1 MSDKIINDLT
11 DAFDTRLQA
20 MQRARAPRA
29 EEDAAITVYE
39 RMRTARSI
47 CEALLPGRYGDASVT
62 ALAIELGRLV
72 QSGHVLTSVDMAPCT
87 LHQP

>member
-1 MSDKIINDLT
+1 MDKKGINDLT

-20 MQRARAPRA
+20 MQRGRAPRA

-47 CEALLPGRYGDASVT
+47 CEALLPGNYTEAAVVALT
-62 ALAIELGRLV
+62 AELGRLV
-72 QSGHVLTSVDMAPCT
+72 QSGHVLDRR
-87 LHQP
+87 